1 MWIGHLPTESGRWIC
16 WWRSW
21 GEKGDPTLPLTRLGG
36 EWGRGLELSLGR
48 EGDKDRVEIAREG
61 EELNPWTFVGGFSLS
76 HHCVD

>member
-1 MWIGHLPTESGRWIC
+1 MDRPPPYRVGAVDMLVEKLG
-16 WWRSW
+16 
-21 GEKGDPTLPLTRLGG
+21 GERGDPTLPLTRPGG
-36 EWGRGLELSLGR
+36 GWGRGLELSLGR

>member
-1 MWIGHLPTESGRWIC
+1 MDRPPPYRVGAVDMLVEKLEGR
-16 WWRSW
+16 
-21 GEKGDPTLPLTRLGG
+21 GDPALPLTRLGG
-36 EWGRGLELSLGR
+36 GWGRGLELSLGR

>member
-1 MWIGHLPTESGRWIC
+1 MDRPPPYRVGAVDILV
-16 WWRSW
+16 
-21 GEKGDPTLPLTRLGG
+21 EKLGG
-36 EWGRGLELSLGR
+36 KGRPHPPPDAPWGRMGRGLELSLGR